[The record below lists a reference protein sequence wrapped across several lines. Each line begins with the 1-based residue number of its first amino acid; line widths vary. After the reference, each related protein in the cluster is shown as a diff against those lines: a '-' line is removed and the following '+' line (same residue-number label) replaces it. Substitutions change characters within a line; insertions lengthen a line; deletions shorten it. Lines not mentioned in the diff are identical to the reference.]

1 MGTGHVYISDAVM
14 FHSLCEGLL
23 TPYRR
28 IVVLGDGNRHQPNV
42 VCGLPTTYAGTS
54 KGDRADPLDRN
65 SRRVKL
71 FQTDHPAR
79 KPGTPATAERG
90 VFCEVYTTSL
100 SLLQRLRE
108 PSEKLAWDRFVL
120 LYTPLILQWAGKL
133 GLREP
138 EASDL
143 VQEVFLLL
151 VRKLR
156 QFHYRPDQRFRGW
169 LWTVTLNKFRE
180 LRRRRPDLPISAS
193 GNALENVVAPD
204 VKDGYEETE
213 YRQYLIER
221 ALQLMHEDFQ
231 PAVWKACWECV
242 VGGRAAKDVAQEL
255 GMSLNAVYL
264 AKSRVLRRLHQE
276 LSGLID

>member
-1 MGTGHVYISDAVM
+1 VK
-14 FHSLCEGLL
+14 SLLQC
-23 TPYRR
+23 
-28 IVVLGDGNRHQPNV
+28 
-42 VCGLPTTYAGTS
+42 
-54 KGDRADPLDRN
+54 RN
-65 SRRVKL
+65 SKSSKL
-71 FQTDHPAR
+71 IHTDYPAP
-79 KPGTPATAERG
+79 PGDARLRSEGSFA
-90 VFCEVYTTSL
+90 VYTTSL

-120 LYTPLILQWAGKL
+120 LYTPLILQWAGRL

-156 QFHYRPDQRFRGW
+156 QFQYRPDQRFRGW
-169 LWTVTLNKFRE
+169 LWTVTLNKCRE
-180 LRRRRPDLPISAS
+180 LGRRRPDLPLAVSAEDL
-193 GNALENVVAPD
+193 ANVVAPD
-204 VKDGYEETE
+204 TKHEYEETE

-221 ALQLMHEDFQ
+221 ALQLMREDFQ
-231 PAVWKACWECV
+231 PSVWKACWECV
-242 VGGRAAKDVAQEL
+242 VAGRPGKEVAQEL
-255 GMSLNAVYL
+255 GMTVNAVYL